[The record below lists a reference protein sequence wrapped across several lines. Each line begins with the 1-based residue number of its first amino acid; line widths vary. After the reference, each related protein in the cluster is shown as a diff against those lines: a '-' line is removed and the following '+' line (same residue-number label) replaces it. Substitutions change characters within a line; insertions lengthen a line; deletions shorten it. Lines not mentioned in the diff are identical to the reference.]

1 MNRYSILAILLLFV
15 FTASVFAYPHKYKK
29 LQWWNNEDTVKQLN
43 ISESQ
48 IAEINKIDEG
58 FRVQID
64 GLSNQVH
71 EQYKAL
77 AVMMSDPASTNDQ
90 LTAKH
95 NELMAVKNELKTL
108 KFEEKLQIRGVLND
122 DQIVELGE
130 IKKERWERRA
140 KQCDYKKQDK

>member
-1 MNRYSILAILLLFV
+1 MNRYSILALLLLFA

-29 LQWWNNEDTVKQLN
+29 LQWWNNDETVKQLN

-64 GLSNQVH
+64 GLGSQVR

-77 AVMMSDPASTNDQ
+77 AVMMSDPASTNEQ

-95 NELMAVKNELKTL
+95 KELMASKNELKTL

-130 IKKERWERRA
+130 IKKERWE
-140 KQCDYKKQDK
+140 KHSKKCDYKK